1 MEQQTY
7 SSHTRYTQHDKAGIQ
22 EYYLA
27 AMVTLTFTLPALTHS
42 NQTVRNGAGAIKH
55 SSQGTATHWYTPQ
68 SVTVPV
74 SEEQDIIDERN
85 AKGMK

>member
-1 MEQQTY
+1 
-7 SSHTRYTQHDKAGIQ
+7 
-22 EYYLA
+22 
-27 AMVTLTFTLPALTHS
+27 MVTLTFTLPALTHS

-68 SVTVPV
+68 SVAIPV

-85 AKGMK
+85 TIGMK